1 MRIFRDQVTSRFQNE
16 LSNIGSSDARKNLL
30 REILQEVILCHM
42 KEANLFEDMA
52 FHGGTS
58 LRLLHRIDRFS
69 EDLDMSLLFANKS
82 YDLPAKMKRLETSL
96 INSGFNFEFQDKS
109 KPAKAM
115 KVFYINDSD
124 ILNQFTREIG
134 NVIVGEKIKI
144 KFELDVLPS
153 DYQQFTHSKIES
165 TFSATVNAHDLT
177 TCMGQKIHAVLCRS
191 HFYGMDIIKGRDL
204 YDLEWYLEKGV
215 APNYKNL
222 RECLIRGGP
231 WKQQKLQI
239 DRTWVV
245 TEIHKSL
252 QTKDFFMILEDLR
265 PLVDSGVFQ
274 SVSARWNKNYYSQ
287 LVEKKIKRF

>member
-1 MRIFRDQVTSRFQNE
+1 MKISREQATLRFQKE
-16 LSNIGSSDARKNLL
+16 LSGLSTSDARKNLL

-42 KEANLFEDMA
+42 KEAGLFEDMA

-69 EDLDMSLLFANKS
+69 EDLDMSLLVAKEN
-82 YDLPAKMKRLETSL
+82 YDIAAKMKDLETSL
-96 INSGFNFEFQDKS
+96 VNSEFKLEFQNKS
-109 KPAKAM
+109 KPTKAI

-124 ILNQFTREIG
+124 ILNQFAREIG

-153 DYQQFTHSKIES
+153 EDQLFTRSKIASE
-165 TFSATVNAHDLT
+165 FSATVKAHDLT

-204 YDLEWYLEKGV
+204 YDLEWYLEQGIT
-215 APNYKNL
+215 PNYNNL

-231 WKQQKLQI
+231 WEKQKLQI
-239 DRTWVV
+239 DKAWVIS
-245 TEIHKSL
+245 EIHKSL
-252 QTKDFFMILEDLR
+252 QTKSFSTILEDLR
-265 PLVDSGVFQ
+265 PLVDSTIFQ
-274 SVSARWNKNYYSQ
+274 SISARWNKSYYSQ
-287 LVEKKIKRF
+287 LVAEKLKD